1 MLEAIRVNRTCAFCE
16 KPELQVQYLIEGPLA
31 YICNEC
37 VATST
42 GLLEQRRGPAE
53 GGENGTRVIQAS
65 RPQGDVT
72 AAQE

>member
-16 KPELQVQYLIEGPLA
+16 KPELQVQYLIEGPFA

-42 GLLEQRRGPAE
+42 RLLEQRRGPAQ
-53 GGENGTRVIQAS
+53 GGENGKRVIQGFAP
-65 RPQGDVT
+65 RGRR
-72 AAQE
+72 